1 MSTPADSFAVRS
13 EEFLAYAVIYT
24 RDRRTVMSNVRI
36 LKRHLGDLS
45 ITAIGKKEIQAFIA
59 ARLGSGVGRP
69 TINRNR
75 SCLSAFFTWAI
86 EAGYHPGPNPVRL
99 VRKFRETRG
108 RLRYLSTDEYDRL
121 RLAAAHHLK
130 KILVAAVH
138 TGGRL
143 SELLGLCWG
152 DIDLEHGVLYFR
164 RETTKNGKERQ
175 VPIHD
180 DLAAVLRDLRPGRP
194 SEPVFEY
201 GGKALRS
208 VRTSFESARLKA
220 GLSDD
225 VVFHTLRHTFASWY
239 IENGGDPKRLQEY
252 MGHSSLEQTLIY
264 IHLSPLF
271 RSQGVQFIG
280 PPRIRRVED
289 TPEE

>member
-1 MSTPADSFAVRS
+1 MSTDSFAVRS
-13 EEFLAYAVIYT
+13 EEFLAYASIYAKT
-24 RDRRTVMSNVRI
+24 RRTIQSNVRI
-36 LKRHLGDLS
+36 LKKHFGERRVID
-45 ITAIGKKEIQAFIA
+45 IGPKEIMAFIA
-59 ARLGSGVGRP
+59 ARLAEGVGKP

-75 SCLSAFFTWAI
+75 SCLSVFFAWAK
-86 EAGYHPGPNPVRL
+86 EQGYHPGPNPVRA
-99 VRKFRETRG
+99 VRKFKESPG
-108 RLRYLSTDEYDRL
+108 RLRYLTTDEFSRL
-121 RLAAAHHLK
+121 LMASAYHLK
-130 KILVAAVH
+130 KVLVGAVH

-143 SELLGLCWG
+143 KELLGLRWG
-152 DIDLEHGVLYFR
+152 DIDLEHGIVYFR
-164 RETTKNGKERQ
+164 ADITKSGKERV
-175 VPIHD
+175 VPISPELD
-180 DLAAVLRDLRPGRP
+180 VMLRELRPGRP
-194 SEPVFEY
+194 AEPVFEY
-201 GGKALRS
+201 AGRQLKS
-208 VRTSFESARLKA
+208 VRTGFESARLKA
-220 GLSDD
+220 GLGND